1 MLQQYHRGS
10 IIFQE
15 GTPIGLIYLLR
26 DGLVKLSVE
35 GPEGKNKTISIVS
48 AAESACEILDKRSLG
63 HLVHSCTCEALSP
76 CQLYCLPKAT
86 FIWLMKQEFG
96 LTKEVILTLSEEVGL
111 LLNKVKNETYFSGRQ
126 RLAQLLLR
134 LNKIQAE
141 QKGKHNS
148 IFVDLS
154 RQELA
159 SMIGMARE
167 TLTRLLSD
175 LSKQGI
181 IKITADNIFIQKE
194 DQLAMLGTDMK
205 HQD

>member
-15 GTPIGLIYLLR
+15 DAPIGFIYLLR
-26 DGLVKLSVE
+26 DGLIKLSVE
-35 GPEGKNKTISIVS
+35 GPGGINKPLAIVS
-48 AAESACEILDKRSLG
+48 TAESACEILDKRSLSRS
-63 HLVHSCTCEALSP
+63 VHSCTCEALSP

-86 FIWLMKQEFG
+86 FNWLMKQEFG
-96 LTKEVILTLSEEVGL
+96 LTQEVILTLSEEVDF
-111 LLNKVKNETYFSGRQ
+111 LLNKVKNETHFSGRQ

-134 LNKIQAE
+134 LKKIQAG
-141 QKGKHNS
+141 QKGKHSS
-148 IFVDLS
+148 IFMDLS

-159 SMIGMARE
+159 SMIGVARE

-181 IKITADNIFIQKE
+181 IKITADNIVIERE
-194 DQLAMLGTDMK
+194 DQLAMYGTHNEFED
-205 HQD
+205 